1 MLHVGDL
8 DHDALALALLYLEDI
23 ATLCWFGVFGGLH
36 YDALAIGLLY
46 LEELDVGELCLGL
59 AIFGG
64 FGGGCFGLCIGG
76 FGGDVGG

>member
-23 ATLCWFGVFGGLH
+23 ATLCWFDVFGGL
-36 YDALAIGLLY
+36 YYGALAIGLPH
-46 LEELDVGELCLGL
+46 LEELNVGELCLSV

-64 FGGGCFGLCIGG
+64 FGG
-76 FGGDVGG
+76 V